1 MMETTS
7 VTEAT
12 VEANRLAT
20 VFGGSGFLGRHIVR
34 ALAHKGW
41 RIRVAVR
48 RPDLAAFLTPL
59 GGVGQIQPVQANVR
73 FPDSIAAALEGA
85 SAAVNATGV
94 RAESGAQTYT
104 AVHVEG
110 ARALARAA
118 SSAGVATYV
127 HVSGIGADAKS
138 ASPYIASKGLG
149 EQATRE
155 AFPGAIV
162 MRPSVVFGPEDDFFN
177 RFGALACHLPVLPL
191 LAGGATRL
199 QPVYVGD
206 IGQAAAAALS
216 GLAKPGAIYEL
227 GGPKTM
233 TLREA
238 AELALRAID
247 RARPL
252 IGLPLGPSR
261 WIAASTGFAA
271 WATFGLF
278 PKLLTT
284 TRDQVDLLASDN
296 VVSAEAEAEA
306 RVLRALGVEP
316 QAAETIIPSYL
327 VRFRRT
333 GHYEVQRSA

>member
-1 MMETTS
+1 METTS
-7 VTEAT
+7 MTEAT
-12 VEANRLAT
+12 TEANRLAT
-20 VFGGSGFLGRHIVR
+20 VFGGSGFLGRNIVR
-34 ALAHKGW
+34 VLARKGW

-48 RPDLAAFLTPL
+48 RPDLAAFLVPL

-85 SAAVNATGV
+85 TAAVNATGV
-94 RAESGAQTYT
+94 KAESGAQTYT

-110 ARALARAA
+110 ALALARAA
-118 SSAGVATYV
+118 LSAGVGAYV
-127 HVSGIGADAKS
+127 HVSGIGADAES

-149 EQATRE
+149 EQATRD
-155 AFPGAIV
+155 AFRDAII

-177 RFGALACHLPVLPL
+177 RFGALACHLPALPL
-191 LAGGATRL
+191 LGGGKTRL
-199 QPVYVGD
+199 QPVYAGD
-206 IGQAAAAALS
+206 VGQAAGAALS
-216 GLAKPGAIYEL
+216 GLAKAGTVYEL
-227 GGPKTM
+227 GGPQTM

-247 RARPL
+247 RRRLLVGVPL
-252 IGLPLGPSR
+252 RPSR
-261 WIAASTGFAA
+261 WIAASTHFAA
-271 WATFGLF
+271 RATFGLF

-296 VVSAEAEAEA
+296 IVSAEAEAQG

-316 QAAETIIPSYL
+316 QAAEAIISSYL

-333 GHYEVQRSA
+333 GQYEVQRST

>member
-1 MMETTS
+1 M
-7 VTEAT
+7 TEAT
-12 VEANRLAT
+12 TEANRLVT

-48 RPDLAAFLTPL
+48 RPDLAAYLTPL

-94 RAESGAQTYT
+94 KAESGAQTYT

-110 ARALARAA
+110 ALALARAA
-118 SSAGVATYV
+118 SSAGVANYV
-127 HVSGIGADAKS
+127 HISGIGADAKS
-138 ASPYIASKGLG
+138 ASPFIASKGLG
-149 EQATRE
+149 ERATRD

-191 LAGGATRL
+191 LAGGRTRL

-206 IGQAAAAALS
+206 LGQAASAALS
-216 GLAKPGAIYEL
+216 GLAKAGTTYEL
-227 GGPKTM
+227 GGPRTM

-238 AELALRAID
+238 AELALSAID
-247 RARPL
+247 RRRPL
-252 IGLPLGPSR
+252 IGVPLGPSR
-261 WIAASTGFAA
+261 WIAASTALAA
-271 WATFGLF
+271 RATFGLF
-278 PKLLTT
+278 PKLLTMT
-284 TRDQVDLLASDN
+284 SDQVDFLASDN
-296 VVSAEAEAEA
+296 VVSVEAEAEG

-316 QAAETIIPSYL
+316 QAAEAIIPSYL

-333 GHYEVQRSA
+333 GQYEVQRSA

>member
-1 MMETTS
+1 VETTS

-12 VEANRLAT
+12 VEANRLVT

-59 GGVGQIQPVQANVR
+59 GDVGQIQPVQANVR
-73 FPDSIAAALEGA
+73 FPDSIAAALEGV

-191 LAGGATRL
+191 LAGGNTRL

-247 RARPL
+247 RGRPL

-261 WIAASTGFAA
+261 WIAASTGFASRV
-271 WATFGLF
+271 TFGLF

-284 TRDQVDLLASDN
+284 TRDQADLLASDN
-296 VVSAEAEAEA
+296 IVSAEAEAEE

-316 QAAETIIPSYL
+316 QAAEAIIPSYL

-333 GHYEVQRSA
+333 GQYEVQRSV